1 MSETSVEALA
11 AKVDELE
18 QRLTAAR
25 GRDRRPNLQYLYGYL
40 IDKCMYDQVV
50 DLFTDDAE
58 VRFFGG
64 VWKGKE
70 GVRRLYVDRFRKR
83 FTHNNNGPIDGFLL
97 DHPQLQTIVTIEPDG
112 KTARLR
118 GRSTMQAGRHKD
130 YEGDAPHLKKR
141 QWWEGGLYEN
151 TYKKGEDGKWRI
163 HVLNY
168 FPHWH
173 ADFEDGWANTDPEFT
188 PFIRET
194 YPERSR
200 RPRRADRRA
209 LAVADPQAA
218 AVPHEAP
225 DHGRGNGRRALGRRC
240 QARRRAGSREGEGLR
255 RAAPSSPRRRWIQRR
270 TSAALSL
277 SGFQPSRE

>member
-1 MSETSVEALA
+1 MSDDRIAALEAKLA
-11 AKVDELE
+11 EMDKRLTQREDEL
-18 QRLTAAR
+18 
-25 GRDRRPNLQYLYGYL
+25 DVKKLQYLYGYL

-50 DLFTDDAE
+50 DLFTDDGE

-83 FTHNNNGPIDGFLL
+83 FTYNNNGPIDGFLL
-97 DHPQLQTIVTIEPDG
+97 DHPQIQTIIDIDPDG

-118 GRSTMQAGRHKD
+118 GRSTMQAGRHVD
-130 YEGDAPHLKKR
+130 YQGDAPHLKVR

-173 ADFEDGWANTDPEFT
+173 ADFEKGWAYTEAEYV
-188 PFIRET
+188 PFPKVL
-194 YPERSR
+194 YPEDPSG
-200 RPRRADRRA
+200 PDALIDDHWLWPTHKLLPFHMKHPITGEEMKADRWEGD
-209 LAVADPQAA
+209 VA
-218 AVPHEAP
+218 
-225 DHGRGNGRRALGRRC
+225 
-240 QARRRAGSREGEGLR
+240 REKAKG
-255 RAAPSSPRRRWIQRR
+255 
-270 TSAALSL
+270 
-277 SGFQPSRE
+277 